1 MSVQCHFHF
10 YYFSSC
16 FVFDFLFFL
25 FLLLALGTHGG
36 RRRALSLPLPSI
48 KAPPRRFFAFFFFWP
63 LARFALAAPFL
74 PTPFFLLFA
83 CARSGAPPKK
93 TPIKTHGRR
102 GDCWAPPP
110 RARALARDAT
120 RRTAATKFKR
130 VCYFSLFIRREG
142 RAKSARGAER
152 RGAPNGRT
160 RAPARARL
168 RARVLTESH
177 FKMESI

>member
-16 FVFDFLFFL
+16 FVFDFFVFL

-48 KAPPRRFFAFFFFWP
+48 KAPPRRFFAFFFF
-63 LARFALAAPFL
+63 LAARAFRTRGAL
-74 PTPFFLLFA
+74 PPDAFFFVVRA
-83 CARSGAPPKK
+83 RARSGAPPTK

-152 RGAPNGRT
+152 RGAPNGR
-160 RAPARARL
+160 
-168 RARVLTESH
+168 ARVPG
-177 FKMESI
+177 FVRGF